1 MVAAARARAT
11 AAPNPLIDDPFAL
24 PLVRAVGVDLFVRWA
39 TGELDFAD
47 VDSVGS
53 AFGIQM
59 TTTVLAVR
67 TPYFDQFLL
76 DAAAAGIRQVVN
88 LAAGLDARGYRLT
101 LPAGTTVFEIDMPL
115 VLQFK
120 TATLADLGAKPTVEL
135 RDVPID
141 LRDDWPTALRQEGF
155 DAGQPTAWIA
165 EGLFPFLP
173 PEAQDR
179 LLDNITDL
187 SAGDS
192 RLAAEVMAG
201 LADHGSR
208 QVQDDM
214 LGVAES
220 WGEHG
225 FDVDLGLVN
234 HVGERNDVAEYLA
247 SRNWLQRKTTLQE
260 LLTANGLPWGEAH
273 GTVFANNY
281 YCASILQPQQSSP
294 Y

>member
-1 MVAAARARAT
+1 
-11 AAPNPLIDDPFAL
+11 
-24 PLVRAVGVDLFVRWA
+24 VDLFVRWA

-67 TPYFDQFLL
+67 TPCFDQFLL

-173 PEAQDR
+173 PEAQIACWTTSLISAQAIADWPPRSWPVWRTTGRDR
-179 LLDNITDL
+179 SRTTCWA
-187 SAGDS
+187 SPKAG
-192 RLAAEVMAG
+192 
-201 LADHGSR
+201 
-208 QVQDDM
+208 
-214 LGVAES
+214 
-220 WGEHG
+220 
-225 FDVDLGLVN
+225 VN
-234 HVGERNDVAEYLA
+234 
-247 SRNWLQRKTTLQE
+247 
-260 LLTANGLPWGEAH
+260 
-273 GTVFANNY
+273 TVSTSTWA
-281 YCASILQPQQSSP
+281 
-294 Y
+294 